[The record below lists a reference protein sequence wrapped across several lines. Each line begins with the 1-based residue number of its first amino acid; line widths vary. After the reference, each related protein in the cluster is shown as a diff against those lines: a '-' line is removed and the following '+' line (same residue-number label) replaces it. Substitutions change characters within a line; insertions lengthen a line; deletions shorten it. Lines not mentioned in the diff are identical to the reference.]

1 MYDATN
7 AEVTDMATSV
17 KNVYTVSVLKSLAD
31 YSTTIIQVTKVDTTA
46 NIGVELAK
54 NNEELK
60 SSPPLSG
67 SF

>member
-1 MYDATN
+1 MYDASD
-7 AEVTDMATSV
+7 AEVSDMATSV
-17 KNVYTVSVLKSLAD
+17 KNVYTVSVLKALAD

-46 NIGVELAK
+46 TISFELAK
-54 NNEELK
+54 NNDALK